1 MEEEE
6 TTRRRKWRRTDSPNG
21 QGAIFF
27 WHDICPSGLLGGFF
41 KDTFLPSPYQVHLD
55 RWIIDAA
62 PLEQKHRNK
71 SFRRSLKMKPES
83 MMQVNSPSFLCSEKK
98 TIGQK
103 RKENRGILL
112 GLGWCGYPHRGRS
125 KWWRWY
131 GGVETLG
138 SLSVDC
144 FSIDRRPLVI
154 LLTLVLGR
162 YSFVAEGVDTQNPP
176 PPLCSCLWGRG
187 LARQRKYQSSLIYQR
202 TKLSG
207 FKEC

>member
-1 MEEEE
+1 MV
-6 TTRRRKWRRTDSPNG
+6 KVPY
-21 QGAIFF
+21 FLM
-27 WHDICPSGLLGGFF
+27 WHLHIWTLGWLL

-55 RWIIDAA
+55 PWIIDAA

-71 SFRRSLKMKPES
+71 SSRRSLNMKPES

-98 TIGQK
+98 PIGQK

-162 YSFVAEGVDTQNPP
+162 YSFVAGGVDTQNPP
-176 PPLCSCLWGRG
+176 LQLCSCLIWERGMLGRESISQASFTSELNWMDLG
-187 LARQRKYQSSLIYQR
+187 LLNFRI
-202 TKLSG
+202 
-207 FKEC
+207 FEI